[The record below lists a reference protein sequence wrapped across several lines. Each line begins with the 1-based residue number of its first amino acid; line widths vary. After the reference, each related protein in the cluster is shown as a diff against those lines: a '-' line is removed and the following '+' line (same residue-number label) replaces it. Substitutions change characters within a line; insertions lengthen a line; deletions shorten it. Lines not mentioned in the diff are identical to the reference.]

1 MEFGVKLKKLRT
13 EKGISQQALA
23 DAVYVSRSAVA
34 KWENGLGL
42 PSRDSLDA
50 LLAFFEIEESFFA
63 TEQAETVIVKKN
75 RRIYL
80 LYAVISFVCVV
91 VLLFSGFLCS
101 RYADTVKTT
110 DKDAI
115 MQQMVA
121 YLSPALKRDG
131 YAQYKSVSIVDMQIR
146 GDYMAVLA
154 KTDGEFWCLC
164 LFERDRIFHNRW
176 YPGGGIPYFAPGMMT
191 SLNIGGSDGTAVLV
205 FCCGEPPK
213 DARWYTFENDGIEYL
228 CPVENNF
235 VLDLFV
241 IPDQNNIRGFPVL
254 LNAEKQEIETP
265 RYPQS
270 KKSSHYYF
278 DNLYGR

>member
-1 MEFGVKLKKLRT
+1 MEFGEKLKKLRT
-13 EKGISQQALA
+13 EKGISQQELA
-23 DAVYVSRSAVA
+23 DKVYVSRSAVA
-34 KWENGLGL
+34 KWENGLGY
-42 PSRDSLDA
+42 PSRDSLEA

-80 LYAVISFVCVV
+80 LYVVISFVGVV
-91 VLLFSGFLCS
+91 VLLFLLFLCF

-115 MQQMVA
+115 SQRMVS
-121 YLSPALKRDG
+121 YMNPSLKRDG
-131 YAQYKSVSIVDMQIR
+131 YTQYESVSIVDIQIR
-146 GDYMAVLA
+146 GNYMVVLA
-154 KTDGEFWCLC
+154 KTDGEFWCMC
-164 LFERDRIFHNRW
+164 LFERDRIFQNRW

-191 SLNIGGSDGTAVLV
+191 SLNIGASDGTAVLV
-205 FCCGEPPK
+205 FCSGDPPE

-241 IPDQNNIRGFPVL
+241 IPDQYDIGGFPKL
-254 LNAEKQEIETP
+254 LNAEKQVIETP
-265 RYPQS
+265 Q
-270 KKSSHYYF
+270 
-278 DNLYGR
+278 

>member
-1 MEFGVKLKKLRT
+1 MEFGTKLKQLRT
-13 EKGISQQALA
+13 EKGISQQELA
-23 DAVYVSRSAVA
+23 DKVYVSRSAVA
-34 KWENGLGL
+34 KWENGLGY

-50 LLAFFEIEESFFA
+50 LLGFFEIEESFFA
-63 TEQAETVIVKKN
+63 TEQVETVIIKKN
-75 RRIYL
+75 RHIYL
-80 LYAVISFVCVV
+80 LRVLLGFVCVV
-91 VLLFSGFLCS
+91 ALLLFLFLCF
-101 RYADTVKTT
+101 RYADTVKAT

-115 MQQMVA
+115 SQQMVT

-131 YAQYKSVSIVDMQIR
+131 YTQYESVSIVDIQIR

-154 KTDGEFWCLC
+154 KTDGAFWCMC
-164 LFERDRIFHNRW
+164 LFERDRIFQNRW

-191 SLNIGGSDGTAVLV
+191 SLNIGASDGSAVLV
-205 FCCGEPPK
+205 FCSGNPPE
-213 DARWYTFENDGIEYL
+213 DARWYSFENDGIEYL

-241 IPDQNNIRGFPVL
+241 IPDQYDIHGFPKL

-265 RYPQS
+265 QYPQS
-270 KKSSHYYF
+270 KKHSHYYF